1 MAVTNMW
8 AVKGSVSSVV
18 KYIENPE
25 KTTPRDMQQ
34 VMSYITDADKT
45 EQMMY
50 VTGINCEPEIAAKQ
64 FTQTKQLWGKEGG
77 RVAYHGY
84 QSFREGEVDADT
96 AHKIGVELAQEL
108 WGDRFEV
115 VVATHLNTGHY
126 HNHFCLNSV
135 SFRDG
140 YKYHDTKE
148 DIRRMRD
155 TSDAICRAY
164 GLSIEDRPRIDQ
176 DRRRN
181 YREWKDQK
189 EGKISLVGK
198 VRADIDEAIKSSRTL
213 KEFVATMKD
222 MGYKFI
228 LETENG
234 KELKYPKLKLPDSDR
249 CVRLKTLGPGY
260 GIDDFRIRIIKNTVI
275 AADPFRYLE
284 EQPST
289 EKMHRYTRRLGKAGF
304 RVVITYHCLQL
315 RSCKKR
321 RKYREYSPE
330 LIKEI
335 RKFKHFTE
343 MQSFCRKYRLDK
355 PEQVETLI
363 TALRD
368 RISDIAKDRDE
379 DRRLQRHYERAGMPG
394 YENFYRL
401 SAQEKTKMMRPL
413 YQEIHLCED
422 ILKAE
427 PGIRAMTL
435 GLVKQRADEENIR
448 QIRHEIENAQK
459 KRTGRSR

>member
-18 KYIENPE
+18 DYIENPE

-148 DIRRMRD
+148 DIRHMRD
-155 TSDAICRAY
+155 VSDAICRRY

-189 EGKISLVGK
+189 EGKITLRGK
-198 VRADIDEAIKSSRTL
+198 VRADIDAAIQCSRTER
-213 KEFVATMKD
+213 EFAATMRD
-222 MGYKFI
+222 MGYQFI
-228 LETENG
+228 LKSESG
-234 KELKYPKLKLPDSDR
+234 KDLVHPKLRLPKSDK
-249 CVRLKTLGPGY
+249 CVRLDSLGPGY
-260 GIDDFRIRIIKNTVI
+260 GLGDYRMRIINNTVI
-275 AADPFRYLE
+275 KSPYANLE
-284 EQPST
+284 SIPTPERV
-289 EKMHRYTRRLGKAGF
+289 KRYTDRLNKAGI
-304 RVVITYHCLQL
+304 RVIITYHGLQL
-315 RSCKKR
+315 RSCAKR
-321 RKYREYSPE
+321 RKYREYSPQ
-330 LIKEI
+330 LIEEI
-335 RKFKHFTE
+335 RKFRRFCQL
-343 MQSFCRKYRLDK
+343 QSFCRKYMLDT
-355 PEQVETLI
+355 PEQVEALKE
-363 TALRD
+363 ALRK
-368 RISDIAKDRDE
+368 RISDIAKARDE
-379 DRRLQRHYERAGMPG
+379 DRKQQRYWERKGVPA
-394 YENFYRL
+394 YANLYRL
-401 SAQEKTKMMRPL
+401 AAQEKTKQMRPL
-413 YQEIHLCED
+413 YQEIRMCED

-435 GLVKQRADEENIR
+435 GLVKQRADEENRR
-448 QIRHEIENAQK
+448 QIGHEIENAQK

>member
-18 KYIENPE
+18 DYIENPE

-155 TSDAICRAY
+155 VSDAICRRY

-189 EGKISLVGK
+189 EGKITLRGK
-198 VRADIDEAIKSSRTL
+198 VKADIDAAIQCSRTER
-213 KEFVATMKD
+213 EFAATMRD
-222 MGYKFI
+222 MGYQFI
-228 LETENG
+228 LKSESG
-234 KELKYPKLKLPDSDR
+234 KDLVHPKLRLPNSDK
-249 CVRLKTLGPGY
+249 CVRLDSLGPGY
-260 GIDDFRIRIIKNTVI
+260 GLGDYRMRIIKNTVI
-275 AADPFRYLE
+275 KSPYANLE
-284 EQPST
+284 SIPT
-289 EKMHRYTRRLGKAGF
+289 PEKVKRYTDRLNKAGF
-304 RVVITYHCLQL
+304 RVTITYHCLQL
-315 RSCKKR
+315 RSCKYK
-321 RKYREYSPE
+321 RKYREYSPQ
-330 LIKEI
+330 LIKDI
-335 RKFKHFTE
+335 RKLERFCQL
-343 MQSFCRKYRLDK
+343 QSFCRKYMLDT
-355 PEQVETLI
+355 PEQVEAFKE
-363 TALRD
+363 ALRK
-368 RISDIAKDRDE
+368 RISDIAKARDE
-379 DRRLQRHYERAGMPG
+379 DRKQQRYWERKGVPA
-394 YENFYRL
+394 YANLYRL
-401 SAQEKTKMMRPL
+401 AAQEKTKQIRPL
-413 YQEIHLCED
+413 YQEIRMCEE
-422 ILKAE
+422 IIQAE
-427 PGIRAMTL
+427 PGIRAMTI
-435 GLVKQRADEENIR
+435 GLVQQRVYEEQKR
-448 QIRHEIENAQK
+448 QFRKELAKTKPTNT
-459 KRTGRSR
+459 RVR

>member
-18 KYIENPE
+18 DYIENPE

-135 SFRDG
+135 SFQDG

-155 TSDAICRAY
+155 TSDAICRRY

-189 EGKISLVGK
+189 EGKITLRGK
-198 VRADIDEAIKSSRTL
+198 VRADIDAAIQCSRTER
-213 KEFVATMKD
+213 EFAATMRD
-222 MGYKFI
+222 MGYQFI
-228 LETENG
+228 LRSESG
-234 KELKYPKLKLPDSDR
+234 KDLVHPKLRLPDSDK
-249 CVRLKTLGPGY
+249 CVRLDSLGPGY
-260 GIDDFRIRIIKNTVI
+260 GLGDYRMCIIRNTVI
-275 AADPFRYLE
+275 ESPYANLE
-284 EQPST
+284 SIPAP
-289 EKMHRYTRRLGKAGF
+289 EKVKRYTDRLNKAGF
-304 RVVITYHCLQL
+304 RVTITYHGLQL
-315 RSCKKR
+315 RSCAKH
-321 RKYREYSPE
+321 RKYREYSPQ
-330 LIKEI
+330 LIEEI
-335 RKFKHFTE
+335 RKFKRFCQL
-343 MQSFCRKYRLDK
+343 QSFCRKYMLDT
-355 PEQVETLI
+355 PEQVEACKE
-363 TALRD
+363 ALRK
-368 RISDIAKDRDE
+368 RISDIAKARDE
-379 DRRLQRHYERAGMPG
+379 DRKQQRYWERKGVPA
-394 YENFYRL
+394 YANLYRL
-401 SAQEKTKMMRPL
+401 AAQEKTKQMRPL
-413 YQEIHLCED
+413 YQEIRMCDE
-422 ILKAE
+422 IIQAE
-427 PGIRAMTL
+427 PSIRAMTI
-435 GLVKQRADEENIR
+435 GLVQQRVNEESRR
-448 QIRHEIENAQK
+448 QLRNDQGRAQR
-459 KRTGRSR
+459 KRTGWSR

>member
-18 KYIENPE
+18 DYIENPE

-155 TSDAICRAY
+155 TSDAICRRY

-189 EGKISLVGK
+189 EGKMTLRGK
-198 VRADIDEAIKSSRTL
+198 VRADIDAAIQFSRTER
-213 KEFVATMKD
+213 EFAATMRD
-222 MGYKFI
+222 MGYQFI
-228 LETENG
+228 LKSETG
-234 KELKYPKLKLPDSDR
+234 KDLVHPKLRLPDSDK
-249 CVRLKTLGPGY
+249 CVRLDSLGPGY
-260 GIDDFRIRIIKNTVI
+260 GLGDYRMRIIRNTVI
-275 AADPFRYLE
+275 ESPYAHLE
-284 EQPST
+284 SIPAP
-289 EKMHRYTRRLGKAGF
+289 EKVKRYTDRLNKAGF
-304 RVVITYHCLQL
+304 RVTITYHCLQL
-315 RSCKKR
+315 RSCANR
-321 RKYREYSPE
+321 RKYREYSPQ
-330 LIKEI
+330 LIKDI
-335 RKFKHFTE
+335 RKLERFC
-343 MQSFCRKYRLDK
+343 QLLSFCRKYMLDT
-355 PEQVETLI
+355 PEQVEACKEAI
-363 TALRD
+363 RK
-368 RISDIAKDRDE
+368 RISDIAKARDE
-379 DRRLQRHYERAGMPG
+379 DRKQQRYWERKGVPA
-394 YENFYRL
+394 YANLYRL
-401 SAQEKTKMMRPL
+401 AAQEKTKQMRPL
-413 YQEIHLCED
+413 YQEIRMCDE
-422 ILKAE
+422 IIQAE
-427 PGIRAMTL
+427 LGIRSMTI
-435 GLVKQRADEENIR
+435 GLVQQRADEENRR

>member
-8 AVKGSVSSVV
+8 AVKGRVSSVV
-18 KYIENPE
+18 DYIENPE

-155 TSDAICRAY
+155 VSDAICRAH
-164 GLSIEDRPRIDQ
+164 GLSIESAKKIDQ
-176 DRRRN
+176 IKRKN

-189 EGKISLVGK
+189 EGKITLRGK
-198 VRADIDEAIKSSRTL
+198 VRADIDAAIQCSRTE
-213 KEFVATMKD
+213 KEFAATMRD
-222 MGYKFI
+222 MGYQFI
-228 LETENG
+228 LISETC
-234 KELKYPKLKLPDSDR
+234 KDLVHPKLRLPDSDK
-249 CVRLKTLGPGY
+249 CVRLDSLGPGY
-260 GIDDFRIRIIKNTVI
+260 GLGDYRMRIIRNTVI
-275 AADPFRYLE
+275 ESPYAHLE
-284 EQPST
+284 SIPAP
-289 EKMHRYTRRLGKAGF
+289 EKVKRYTDRLNKAGF
-304 RVVITYHCLQL
+304 RVTITYHCLQL
-315 RSCKKR
+315 RSCAKR
-321 RKYREYSPE
+321 RKYREYSPQ
-330 LIKEI
+330 LIEEI
-335 RKFKHFTE
+335 RKFKRFCQL
-343 MQSFCRKYRLDK
+343 QSFCRKYMLDT
-355 PEQVETLI
+355 PEQVETLKE
-363 TALRD
+363 ALRK
-368 RISDIAKDRDE
+368 RISDIAKSRDE
-379 DRRLQRHYERAGMPG
+379 DRKQQRYWERKGVPA
-394 YENFYRL
+394 YANLYRL
-401 SAQEKTKMMRPL
+401 AAQEKTKMMRPL
-413 YQEIHLCED
+413 YQEIHMCED

-435 GLVKQRADEENIR
+435 GLVKQRADEESRR
-448 QIRHEIENAQK
+448 QIRHEHEKSQR
-459 KRTGRSR
+459 KRSGRSR

>member
-18 KYIENPE
+18 DYIENPE

-34 VMSYITDADKT
+34 VMSYITDEDKT

-155 TSDAICRAY
+155 VSDAICRRY

-176 DRRRN
+176 NRRRN

-189 EGKISLVGK
+189 EGKITLRGK
-198 VRADIDEAIKSSRTL
+198 VIADIDAAIQCSRTER
-213 KEFVATMKD
+213 EFAATMRD
-222 MGYKFI
+222 MGYQFI
-228 LETENG
+228 LKSESG
-234 KELKYPKLKLPDSDR
+234 KDLVHPKLRLPNSDK
-249 CVRLKTLGPGY
+249 CVRLDSLGPGY
-260 GIDDFRIRIIKNTVI
+260 GLGDYRMRIINNTVI
-275 AADPFRYLE
+275 KSPYANLE
-284 EQPST
+284 SIPTPERV
-289 EKMHRYTRRLGKAGF
+289 KRYTDRLNKAGI
-304 RVVITYHCLQL
+304 RVIITYHGLQL
-315 RSCKKR
+315 RSCAKR
-321 RKYREYSPE
+321 RKYREYSPQ
-330 LIKEI
+330 LIEEI
-335 RKFKHFTE
+335 RKFKRFCQL
-343 MQSFCRKYRLDK
+343 QSFCRKYMLDT
-355 PEQVETLI
+355 PEQVE
-363 TALRD
+363 ACKESLRK
-368 RISDIAKDRDE
+368 RISDIAKARDE
-379 DRRLQRHYERAGMPG
+379 DRKQQRYWERKGVPA
-394 YENFYRL
+394 YANLYRL
-401 SAQEKTKMMRPL
+401 AAQEKTKQMRPL
-413 YQEIHLCED
+413 YQEIRMCDE
-422 ILKAE
+422 IIQAE
-427 PGIRAMTL
+427 PCIRAMTI
-435 GLVKQRADEENIR
+435 GLVQQRVNEESRRQARKDLAKNKSIKTRIR
-448 QIRHEIENAQK
+448 
-459 KRTGRSR
+459 

>member
-18 KYIENPE
+18 DYIENPE

-34 VMSYITDADKT
+34 VMSYITGADKT

-155 TSDAICRAY
+155 VSDAICRRY

-176 DRRRN
+176 NRRRN

-189 EGKISLVGK
+189 EGKITLRGK
-198 VRADIDEAIKSSRTL
+198 VIADIDAAIQCSRTER
-213 KEFVATMKD
+213 EFAATMRD
-222 MGYKFI
+222 MGYQFI
-228 LETENG
+228 LKSESG
-234 KELKYPKLKLPDSDR
+234 KDLVHPKLRLPNSDK
-249 CVRLKTLGPGY
+249 CVRLDSLGPGY
-260 GIDDFRIRIIKNTVI
+260 ELGDYRMRIINNTVI
-275 AADPFRYLE
+275 KSPYANLE
-284 EQPST
+284 SIPTPERV
-289 EKMHRYTRRLGKAGF
+289 KRYTDRLNKAGI
-304 RVVITYHCLQL
+304 RVIITYHGLQL
-315 RSCKKR
+315 RSCAKR
-321 RKYREYSPE
+321 RKYREYSPQ
-330 LIKEI
+330 LIEEI
-335 RKFKHFTE
+335 RKFKRFCQL
-343 MQSFCRKYRLDK
+343 QSFCRKYMLDT
-355 PEQVETLI
+355 PEQVE
-363 TALRD
+363 ACKESLRK
-368 RISDIAKDRDE
+368 RISDIAKARDE
-379 DRRLQRHYERAGMPG
+379 DRKQQRYWERKGVPA
-394 YENFYRL
+394 YANLYRL
-401 SAQEKTKMMRPL
+401 AAQEKTKQTRPL
-413 YQEIHLCED
+413 YQEIRMCDE
-422 ILKAE
+422 IIQAE
-427 PGIRAMTL
+427 PGIRAMTI
-435 GLVKQRADEENIR
+435 GLVQQRVNEESRRQARKDLAKNKSIKTRIR
-448 QIRHEIENAQK
+448 
-459 KRTGRSR
+459 

>member
-8 AVKGSVSSVV
+8 AVKSSVSSVV
-18 KYIENPE
+18 DYIENPE

-155 TSDAICRAY
+155 VSDAICRRY

-189 EGKISLVGK
+189 EGKITLRGK
-198 VRADIDEAIKSSRTL
+198 VRADIDDAIQCSRTER
-213 KEFVATMKD
+213 EFAATMRD
-222 MGYKFI
+222 MGYQFI
-228 LETENG
+228 LKSETG
-234 KELKYPKLKLPDSDR
+234 KDLVHPKLRLPNSDK
-249 CVRLKTLGPGY
+249 CVRLDSLGPGY
-260 GIDDFRIRIIKNTVI
+260 GLGDYRMRIINNTVI
-275 AADPFRYLE
+275 KSPYANLE
-284 EQPST
+284 SIPTPERV
-289 EKMHRYTRRLGKAGF
+289 KRYTDRLNKAGI
-304 RVVITYHCLQL
+304 RVIITYHGLQL
-315 RSCKKR
+315 RSCAKR
-321 RKYREYSPE
+321 RKYREYSPQ
-330 LIKEI
+330 LIEEI
-335 RKFKHFTE
+335 RKFKRFCQL
-343 MQSFCRKYRLDK
+343 QSFCRKYMLDT
-355 PEQVETLI
+355 PEQVEVLKE
-363 TALRD
+363 ALRK
-368 RISDIAKDRDE
+368 RISDIAKVRDE
-379 DRRLQRHYERAGMPG
+379 DRKQQRYWERKGVPA
-394 YENFYRL
+394 YANLYRL
-401 SAQEKTKMMRPL
+401 AAQEKTKQMRPL
-413 YQEIHLCED
+413 YQEIRMCDE
-422 ILKAE
+422 IIQAE
-427 PGIRAMTL
+427 PGIRAMTI
-435 GLVKQRADEENIR
+435 GLVQQRVIEESKR
-448 QIRHEIENAQK
+448 QARKDLAKNKSIK
-459 KRTGRSR
+459 TRTR